1 MFEIE
6 KSDHDLGDEI
16 QKALI
21 EKGIQTPWNDNGL
34 TEKEKISIIENHFRE
49 IMNTLGL
56 DLTDDSLMDTPKR
69 VAKMFVNEVFWG
81 LDPAKFPKCTAVEN
95 KMGYNDLIVEK
106 CTVKSNCEHHLVY
119 FGTAHNPQELGCW
132 VAYIPDK
139 KVIGLSKLSRIVDY
153 FSRRPQI
160 QERLTEQI
168 THSLKY
174 ILQTENVAVVLRAQ
188 HFCVLTRGIQD
199 DNSYTITSSLH
210 GSFMSDGALRGELM
224 NIVNR

>member
-1 MFEIE
+1 MNQTE
-6 KSDHDLGDEI
+6 KMDKNLGAEI
-16 QKALI
+16 QKYLT
-21 EKGIQTPWNDNGL
+21 EKGIATPTIQTNYS
-34 TEKEKISIIENHFRE
+34 EQEKIERIETYFKH
-49 IMNTLGL
+49 IMVTLGL
-56 DLTDDSLMDTPKR
+56 DLSDDSLIDTPKR

-81 LDPAKFPKCTAVEN
+81 LDPNKFPKCTAVEN

-168 THSLKY
+168 AHSLKY

-199 DNSYTITSSLH
+199 DNSYTVTSSLH
-210 GSFMSDGALRGELM
+210 GSFMSSPALRSELM
-224 NIVNR
+224 SIVNR

>member
-6 KSDHDLGDEI
+6 KSDYNLGQEI

-21 EKGIQTPWNDNGL
+21 EKGIHTPWNDNKL
-34 TEKEKISIIENHFRE
+34 SEKEKVSKIEYHFHE
-49 IMNTLGL
+49 IMTTLGL
-56 DLTDDSLMDTPKR
+56 DLSDDSLIDTPKR

-168 THSLKY
+168 AHSLKH

-199 DNSYTITSSLH
+199 DNSYTVTSSLH
-210 GSFMSDGALRGELM
+210 GSFMSAPDLRAELM
-224 NIVNR
+224 SIVNR